1 MKIKV
6 SANVRNGLQVIAG
19 AGGLALLV
27 FATQTIRAPTPL
39 GGIIITAFVYG
50 ITVLSLIGIGVRKH
64 ADITKHLLI
73 ATPVALAIGLLGGYF
88 WAGESW
94 EVLLSW
100 NFFTSIAHIAFLVGV
115 FSGSIADAK
124 TR

>member
-1 MKIKV
+1 MKIRI
-6 SANVRNGLQVIAG
+6 SANVRNGLQVVAG
-19 AGGLALLV
+19 AAGLALLV

-39 GGIIITAFVYG
+39 GGIIITALVYG
-50 ITVLSLIGIGVRKH
+50 LTVLSLIGIGVRKY

-73 ATPVALAIGLLGGYF
+73 ATPVALVIGLLGGYF
-88 WAGESW
+88 WAREPWELLFSW
-94 EVLLSW
+94 D
-100 NFFTSIAHIAFLVGV
+100 FFTSIAHIAFLVGV